1 MSMSA
6 VYNSFFWKGLYNYTS
21 ALISVCSCFSSAKI
35 IFILQIP
42 SFGNYVINVEHQQE
56 K

>member
-1 MSMSA
+1 MST
-6 VYNSFFWKGLYNYTS
+6 VYYRSFGKGLYNYTS
-21 ALISVCSCFSSAKI
+21 AVISVCSCFGSTKI

-42 SFGNYVINVEHQQE
+42 TFGNYVINVEHQQE